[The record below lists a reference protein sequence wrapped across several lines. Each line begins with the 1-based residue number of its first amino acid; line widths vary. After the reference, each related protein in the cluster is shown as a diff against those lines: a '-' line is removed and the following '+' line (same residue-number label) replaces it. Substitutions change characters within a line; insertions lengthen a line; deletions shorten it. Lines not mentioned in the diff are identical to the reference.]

1 MFLKRDCKINK
12 MEIKKIDYKIF
23 NNLNDDLAQI
33 WKSFEKDSHCF
44 VFQKFDFIKDYTIN
58 NNSEYYFVVLYFEKK
73 VISILPLEVKKKFSL
88 KILCWVGS
96 REFDYCGPLISDFD
110 KIGIKQKDFKSIWLD
125 ILKRIGKF
133 DVIYLDKQKEKFDF
147 VLNPFSKYLNTDFH
161 SFSYSIELP
170 KNIDDYFERIED
182 KKFKG
187 EFLRTEKK
195 LFSEHKVELK
205 NIPNE
210 DNSLKPRDI
219 IKQKITNLKK
229 NNKKH
234 FLDNSIMNKYD
245 KFYESHKD
253 IVKIS
258 TLKLNDNLVAAN
270 LGFNYKKTFYYYMPT
285 IYNANFKKYSPGKVI
300 ISFLVRYAI
309 SEKLKNFDF
318 GLGDEK
324 YKKYWSNKTDKLNR
338 YLDYKTFKGWLVYL
352 LIKSY
357 FKFRLVL
364 KQLRNS

>member
-1 MFLKRDCKINK
+1 MFLKRDCKTDK

-23 NNLNDDLAQI
+23 NNLDDDLAQI
-33 WKSFEKDSHCF
+33 WKSFEKDSHYF
-44 VFQKFDFIKDYTIN
+44 IFQKFDFIKDYTIN
-58 NNSEYYFVVLYFEKK
+58 NNSEFYFVVLYFEKK
-73 VISILPLEVKKKFSL
+73 VIGVLPLEVKKKFSF

-125 ILKRIGKF
+125 ILKKIGKF

-161 SFSYSIELP
+161 SFTYSIDLP

-219 IKQKITNLKK
+219 IKQKISNLKK

-234 FLDNSIMNKYD
+234 FLDNGIINKYE
-245 KFYESHKD
+245 KFYENHKD

-285 IYNANFKKYSPGKVI
+285 IYNTNFKKYSPGKVI
-300 ISFLVRYAI
+300 ISFLIRYAI

-338 YLDYKTFKGWLVYL
+338 HLDYKTFKGWLVYL
-352 LIKSY
+352 LIKFY
-357 FKFRLVL
+357 LKCRLVL
-364 KQLRNS
+364 K